1 MKSNI
6 TADELFARLESIATP
21 PADGR
26 TPNKAMHDI
35 LELVCTRG
43 TDDNEGAFGNL
54 FSKVDFLCRRHRLN
68 AAQTMRIQRM
78 RRDSN
83 HAEPID
89 PRRWADDC
97 RALALFIS
105 AVFSVGIPDSLTA
118 LLPHDFSRDDEYR
131 PIDYKYI
138 RCIVEKTD
146 AGRLYVTTG
155 DDQQLCVDCS
165 ASALQHVVELARGG
179 MQLNLLN
186 CRKADDGTIVPSLI
200 VVEPDFLVNISTLA
214 GCYNEFGR
222 SAYNYLLK
230 RMEPTAVSQPI
241 LLGNFAGSALD
252 DIIHAKDKYQW
263 TDTLKTDFK
272 EQVLSYCTCPDFD
285 AATFK
290 TDAKQQA
297 KNIQGAVDQLFNPRN
312 PQAYRRD
319 LAILEPTFICEQLGI
334 YGRVDLMTTDLRML
348 VEQKSGKNYNIQ
360 IQRPDAKGRMQLEK
374 HYAQLLLYFG
384 VLRCNFGIT
393 PQHADLM
400 LLYSRYPFPQGVL
413 HTAWFG
419 GFFDDIIQLRN
430 RIVAREFSMAR
441 EGFDHYLDG
450 FTTQNI
456 NTEGLSNNF
465 WLRYQKPKIDAVTIP
480 LHKLSPL
487 ERDYVCTMLTFVMR
501 EEIMTKTGAQQNR
514 GNSTADMWNMPLAE
528 KKENGSI
535 FTGLTITDMQQSDT
549 YNGYDTLTLDVPDQG
564 EDFLPNIRLGD
575 AVYLYAYAADSEP
588 DVRRAILFPGNVVDM
603 DSHSIILHLND
614 GQQNPNIFAEAARL
628 GRGRRQYLYAVEKN
642 NGDVGTSSSIAAML
656 IFAQADQPFRD
667 LMLGLRQPRKDTTVK
682 LRNSYNSYYD
692 SVILKAMQATDYFL
706 LVGPPGTGKTSMAL
720 QYLVREHQGRDLLLM
735 AYTNRAVDEICGML
749 EKSGFDYLRIG
760 KPYSC
765 DKRYA
770 AHLLQNAVN
779 EGGNLQEIR
788 QRVESV
794 NIVVGTTTSMQSS
807 ASIFQMKHFCC
818 AIIDEASQILEPS
831 LIGLL
836 ARVPKFI
843 LIGDYKQLPAV
854 VQQPEALTAI
864 TSERL
869 RKAGFSDCRESLFQR
884 LIRLE
889 AQSGRHDFTAALNRQ
904 GRMHEAIADF
914 ANRMFYSTEH
924 LQCVPLRH
932 QVETRIYP
940 DGCTAWT
947 GSPIAGFIS
956 TRRYVFIPSQFC
968 IDPDQSDKVNAD
980 EARLTADVVEAVR
993 HTYGQQF
1000 DPDTTIGVIVPYR
1013 NQISMVRRLLEQT
1026 GDPLLSR
1033 ISIDTVE
1040 RYQGSQRDVIVY
1052 SFTIQHRYQ
1061 LDFLTSN
1068 NFFEGEQ
1075 EIDRKLNVALTRAR
1089 RQMIVV
1095 GNEEILSYN
1104 SIFRGL
1110 IEYIRERNGYF
1121 EQEKWKT
1128 DSSFN

>member
-1 MKSNI
+1 M
-6 TADELFARLESIATP
+6 
-21 PADGR
+21 
-26 TPNKAMHDI
+26 
-35 LELVCTRG
+35 
-43 TDDNEGAFGNL
+43 
-54 FSKVDFLCRRHRLN
+54 
-68 AAQTMRIQRM
+68 
-78 RRDSN
+78 
-83 HAEPID
+83 
-89 PRRWADDC
+89 
-97 RALALFIS
+97 
-105 AVFSVGIPDSLTA
+105 
-118 LLPHDFSRDDEYR
+118 
-131 PIDYKYI
+131 
-138 RCIVEKTD
+138 
-146 AGRLYVTTG
+146 
-155 DDQQLCVDCS
+155 
-165 ASALQHVVELARGG
+165 
-179 MQLNLLN
+179 
-186 CRKADDGTIVPSLI
+186 
-200 VVEPDFLVNISTLA
+200 
-214 GCYNEFGR
+214 
-222 SAYNYLLK
+222 
-230 RMEPTAVSQPI
+230 
-241 LLGNFAGSALD
+241 
-252 DIIHAKDKYQW
+252 
-263 TDTLKTDFK
+263 
-272 EQVLSYCTCPDFD
+272 
-285 AATFK
+285 
-290 TDAKQQA
+290 
-297 KNIQGAVDQLFNPRN
+297 
-312 PQAYRRD
+312 
-319 LAILEPTFICEQLGI
+319 
-334 YGRVDLMTTDLRML
+334 
-348 VEQKSGKNYNIQ
+348 
-360 IQRPDAKGRMQLEK
+360 
-374 HYAQLLLYFG
+374 
-384 VLRCNFGIT
+384 
-393 PQHADLM
+393 
-400 LLYSRYPFPQGVL
+400 
-413 HTAWFG
+413 
-419 GFFDDIIQLRN
+419 
-430 RIVAREFSMAR
+430 
-441 EGFDHYLDG
+441 
-450 FTTQNI
+450 
-456 NTEGLSNNF
+456 
-465 WLRYQKPKIDAVTIP
+465 
-480 LHKLSPL
+480 
-487 ERDYVCTMLTFVMR
+487 
-501 EEIMTKTGAQQNR
+501 
-514 GNSTADMWNMPLAE
+514 
-528 KKENGSI
+528 
-535 FTGLTITDMQQSDT
+535 
-549 YNGYDTLTLDVPDQG
+549 
-564 EDFLPNIRLGD
+564 
-575 AVYLYAYAADSEP
+575 
-588 DVRRAILFPGNVVDM
+588 
-603 DSHSIILHLND
+603 
-614 GQQNPNIFAEAARL
+614 
-628 GRGRRQYLYAVEKN
+628 
-642 NGDVGTSSSIAAML
+642 
-656 IFAQADQPFRD
+656 
-667 LMLGLRQPRKDTTVK
+667 
-682 LRNSYNSYYD
+682 
-692 SVILKAMQATDYFL
+692 
-706 LVGPPGTGKTSMAL
+706 
-720 QYLVREHQGRDLLLM
+720 REHQGRDLLLM

-749 EKSGFDYLRIG
+749 ERSGFDYLRIG

-794 NIVVGTTTSMQSS
+794 NIVVGTTTSLQSS

-980 EARLTADVVEAVR
+980 EARITADVVMAVC
-993 HTYGQQF
+993 HTYAQLF
-1000 DPDTTIGVIVPYR
+1000 DPDTTVGVIVPYR